1 MIHRFTLLLLLVAT
15 GTGIFAQNRLTG
27 TVKDHES
34 GEALPYAQVRWKKA
48 GLGALT
54 NGSGQFSLPPSDLSG
69 DTLRV
74 SYIGYEVVQIAAKAL
89 PGGEIEF
96 RLRPAAVSLAEVL
109 ITPTDP
115 RDLIRQAVADW
126 PENNRV
132 NDVNLEGFFREV
144 LAENGRYVQLN
155 EAVVAYHFPSDPS
168 SASSLKVVKARTL
181 QDSTEYKSIK
191 ITMTGEMVHKIVSL
205 DPTSEMIAESFLM
218 EENFKLYEYHLDTVL
233 YREDRPTYVI
243 RVDQGRRLR
252 KKLYSATVLIDV
264 RTNAFAGVS
273 FQFSDR
279 GKQFRMGQLGIK
291 AAISMPLAKAMGYEM
306 ELTRHSGRMEF
317 LYQNGTWLPTYIR
330 KEVSAFIQEPKLMGG
345 FSGTTSGTYEL
356 AVSNIRPGTP
366 ISASDQL
373 PRGEKLNSVATQYED
388 SFWEDLPYLA
398 PNESL
403 RKIAKGLLK
412 E

>member
-15 GTGIFAQNRLTG
+15 GTGLFAQNRLTG

-34 GEALPYAQVRWKKA
+34 GEALPYAQVRWKNA

-89 PGGEIEF
+89 PGGEMEF

-126 PENNRV
+126 PENNRMRDL
-132 NDVNLEGFFREV
+132 NTEGFFREL
-144 LAENGRYVQLN
+144 LAENGRYLQLN
-155 EAVVAYHFPSDPS
+155 EAAVRYHLPLDPETGTQ
-168 SASSLKVVKARTL
+168 VQVIKARTL
-181 QDSTEYKSIK
+181 KDSSGFKSVNLNIG
-191 ITMTGEMVHKIVSL
+191 GEDVHHIVKA
-205 DPTSEMIAESFLM
+205 DPTEDLIAEGFLD
-218 EENFKLYEYHLDTVL
+218 EKYFKLYEYRLDTIL
-233 YREDRPTYVI
+233 YRDGRPTYVI
-243 RVDQGRRLR
+243 KVDQDRRMR
-252 KKLYSATVLIDV
+252 KKLYQATVLIDV
-264 RTNAFAGVS
+264 KTNAFAGISYS
-273 FQFSDR
+273 FSER
-279 GKQFRMGQLGIK
+279 GKQFRASQLGFKASMSITAIK
-291 AAISMPLAKAMGYEM
+291 ALGFDLDMQK
-306 ELTRHSGRMEF
+306 HSGRMEF
-317 LYQNGTWLPTYIR
+317 YFHNGTWLPSYVRQEVALYI
-330 KEVSAFIQEPKLMGG
+330 KEPKYAGG
-345 FSGTTSGTYEL
+345 FSGTTSGVREL
-356 AVSNIRPGTP
+356 ALTSVRPGTP
-366 ISASDQL
+366 IAGADQL